1 MCGPAIGVV
10 DSFVF
15 TLFQAILMSVDKNS
29 ASKSASKPAG
39 TNGTSSPKTSAGGAS
54 SASAKAGSVPPAAGN
69 AQNRP
74 TAKPSQ
80 LDTSPVGAA
89 VKDGKTPATAG
100 APSDTQASGGQPQ
113 QPGQPVSG
121 QPMPGQPGQPG
132 QPMPGG
138 MPMPGQ
144 AAPIKVETDE
154 RLSPKD
160 IDFQPPLVICLSIIS
175 RLLGKPVSSAT
186 LKAGIP
192 QQEGVITAASIVRS
206 ADRIG
211 IRAKTVYREKLRSI
225 TRLILPCILLL
236 RGGNACVLV
245 ETTDKIARVVVP
257 GHGMAETEMP
267 LEKLEEEY
275 TGYAI
280 FCHRNSKL
288 DKRVSGIKLLKTKRW
303 FWGVIG
309 RFWPIYKH
317 VVGASIMTNIIIVAS
332 PLFVMNVYDRVI
344 PNNAMETLW
353 ALAIGIAIAY
363 VFDFLLKN
371 LRSYFVD
378 VAGRNADVIIGS
390 RIMNHLMSARLDH
403 MPESAGAVANNI
415 REFESLR
422 EFFGSSSLVALID
435 LPFLFLF
442 IFVIHFIG
450 GPIAYPIFIAVPVV
464 ILVGLLLQIPFQRI
478 IESNY
483 KESTQKHA
491 LLFEIV
497 QGLETIKTS
506 MAEGRM
512 QARWESV
519 VGMSAMSNSRAKI
532 MANVSISFSVFITQM
547 VSVAVVIIGV
557 FLISKGELTVGGLIA
572 CNILSGRAMAPLSA
586 VAGLLS
592 RFQQSRMALNAL
604 DMLMEM
610 PSERPDEKETFHYG
624 TVEPSVTMT
633 GVSFSY
639 PGTDKAVLHDV
650 NLKLTPG
657 EKVGIVGRTGAGKT
671 TLGKLCVGLYQP
683 VEGSVQVGDIDLRQ
697 MDVADL
703 RRKVGYISQDSLLF
717 YGTLKDN
724 IAFGLPEAD
733 DQSINYAADISGVND
748 FVRDHPA
755 GFGMMVGERGTSLS
769 GGQRQAVT
777 IARAILPDPEILI
790 MDEPSS
796 NMDNQSEFR
805 LKERLR
811 KFVED
816 KTLIVIT
823 HRHSMLD
830 LVDRLVIMDR
840 GKIVVDG
847 PKQAVLDGLKSGKI
861 KVSL

>member
-1 MCGPAIGVV
+1 
-10 DSFVF
+10 
-15 TLFQAILMSVDKNS
+15 MSPEK
-29 ASKSASKPAG
+29 KSTTKPAA
-39 TNGTSSPKTSAGGAS
+39 PK
-54 SASAKAGSVPPAAGN
+54 ASAKPTPGPKQAGGNLPGGATKPDAKPGRRDAKPPNGMRKAAASKASPAPDAPPNPNAVAAGKQ
-69 AQNRP
+69 AAPQGHQAAGQP
-74 TAKPSQ
+74 EQQSTGQPGQQPDGQPASGSPSQ
-80 LDTSPVGAA
+80 
-89 VKDGKTPATAG
+89 
-100 APSDTQASGGQPQ
+100 QPQ
-113 QPGQPVSG
+113 QP
-121 QPMPGQPGQPG
+121 
-132 QPMPGG
+132 
-138 MPMPGQ
+138 
-144 AAPIKVETDE
+144 KVETDE
-154 RLSPKD
+154 RLTPKD

-206 ADRIG
+206 AERIG
-211 IRAKTVYREKLRSI
+211 ITAKTVYRERLRSI
-225 TRLILPCILLL
+225 TRLVMPCILLL
-236 RGGNACVLV
+236 RGGNACVLID
-245 ETTDKIARVVVP
+245 TDKDSARVVVP
-257 GHGMAETEMP
+257 GHGMDEMVMP
-267 LEKLEEEY
+267 LAKIEEEY

-280 FCHRNSKL
+280 LCHRKSKL
-288 DKRVSGIKLLKTKRW
+288 DKRASELKLLKTKRW

-309 RFWPIYKH
+309 KFWPIYKH
-317 VVGASIMTNIIIVAS
+317 VIGASIMTNIIVVAS

-344 PNNAMETLW
+344 PNNAIDTLW

-363 VFDFLLKN
+363 IFDFLLKN

-378 VAGRNADVIIGS
+378 VAGRNADVLIGS
-390 RIMNHLMSARLDH
+390 KIMNHLMSARLDH

-442 IFVIHFIG
+442 ILVIHFIG
-450 GPIAYPIFIAVPVV
+450 GPIAYPIFVAVPVV
-464 ILVGLLLQIPFQRI
+464 VLVGVFLQIPFQHI
-478 IESNY
+478 IENHY
-483 KESTQKHA
+483 KESTQKNA

-512 QARWESV
+512 QARWENV
-519 VGMSAMSNSRAKI
+519 VGMSAQSNSNAKV
-532 MANVSISFSVFITQM
+532 MANISITFSVFVTQL

-557 FLISKGELTVGGLIA
+557 FLISKGEMTVGGLIA

-604 DMLMEM
+604 DLLMDM
-610 PSERPDEKETFHYG
+610 PSERPDDKETFHYG
-624 TVEPSVTMT
+624 AIEPSMSLTDVA
-633 GVSFSY
+633 FSY
-639 PGTDKAVLHDV
+639 PGTDKAVLRDI
-650 NLKLTPG
+650 NLKLKPG

-683 VEGSVQVGDIDLRQ
+683 IEGSVQVGDIDLRQ

-733 DQSINYAADISGVND
+733 DQSINFAADISGVND

-777 IARAILPDPEILI
+777 IARAVLPDPEILI

-805 LKERLR
+805 LKERL
-811 KFVED
+811 KPYIEG

-847 PKQAVLDGLKSGKI
+847 PKQAVLDGLRSGKI

>member
-1 MCGPAIGVV
+1 MPPEKKPA
-10 DSFVF
+10 SP
-15 TLFQAILMSVDKNS
+15 A
-29 ASKSASKPAG
+29 ASKPAQDSKTG
-39 TNGTSSPKTSAGGAS
+39 PEAKPKQASAG
-54 SASAKAGSVPPAAGN
+54 PAAG
-69 AQNRP
+69 APRP
-74 TAKPSQ
+74 GPADDGKSAPRAMRPDTGPMPGGSPAKP
-80 LDTSPVGAA
+80 V
-89 VKDGKTPATAG
+89 
-100 APSDTQASGGQPQ
+100 GQPPSGSPAPRAASEDKPSPPRPQ
-113 QPGQPVSG
+113 PDQPQPSQPQPGQPQPGQPVKG
-121 QPMPGQPGQPG
+121 KMPAGMPG
-132 QPMPGG
+132 MPG
-138 MPMPGQ
+138 MPDQQ
-144 AAPIKVETDE
+144 AIRVETDE
-154 RLSPKD
+154 RLTPKD

-192 QQEGVITAASIVRS
+192 QQEGVITASSIVRS
-206 ADRIG
+206 AERIG
-211 IRAKTVYREKLRSI
+211 ITAKTVYREKLQSI
-225 TRLILPCILLL
+225 TKLVMPCILLL
-236 RGGNACVLV
+236 RGGNACVLLDF
-245 ETTDKIARVVVP
+245 TGNSARVIVP
-257 GHGMAETEMP
+257 GHGMDETEIP
-267 LEKLEEEY
+267 LSTLNEEY
-275 TGYAI
+275 TGYSI
-280 FCHRNSKL
+280 FCHRKSKL
-288 DKRVSGIKLLKTKRW
+288 DKRASELKLLKTKRW
-303 FWGVIG
+303 FWGVIAK
-309 RFWPIYKH
+309 FWPIYKH
-317 VVGASIMTNIIIVAS
+317 VIGASIMTNIIIIAS

-344 PNNAMETLW
+344 PNNATDTLW

-363 VFDFLLKN
+363 FFDFLLKN

-378 VAGRNADVIIGS
+378 VAGRNADVLIGS
-390 RIMNHLMSARLDH
+390 KIMNHLTSARLDY

-435 LPFLFLF
+435 LPFLILF
-442 IFVIHFIG
+442 ICVIYYIG
-450 GPIAYPIFIAVPVV
+450 GPIAYPIFVAVPLV
-464 ILVGLLLQIPFQRI
+464 ILVGVFMQIPFQRI
-478 IESNY
+478 IENHY
-483 KESTQKHA
+483 RESTQKYA
-491 LLFEIV
+491 LLFEVV

-506 MAEGRM
+506 MAEGRI
-512 QARWESV
+512 QARWENV
-519 VGMSAMSNSRAKI
+519 VGLSAHSNSHAKAI
-532 MANVSISFSVFITQM
+532 ANVSITFSVFVTQM
-547 VSVAVVIIGV
+547 VSVAVVITGV
-557 FLISKGELTVGGLIA
+557 YLISKGELTVGGLIA
-572 CNILSGRAMAPLSA
+572 CNILSGRSMAPLSA

-610 PSERPDEKETFHYG
+610 PSERPDDKETFHYG
-624 TVEPSVTMT
+624 AIEPSVTLT
-633 GVSFSY
+633 DVSFSY
-639 PGTDKAVLHDV
+639 PGTDKAVLHDI
-650 NLKLTPG
+650 NLKLKPG

-683 VEGSVQVGDIDLRQ
+683 LDGSVQVGDIDLRQ

-733 DQSINYAADISGVND
+733 DQSINAAAEISGVND

-796 NMDNQSEFR
+796 NMDNQSEYR
-805 LKERLR
+805 LKERL
-811 KFVED
+811 KKYIED

-840 GKIVVDG
+840 GRIVVDG
-847 PKQAVLDGLKSGKI
+847 PKKAVLDGLRTGQI

>member
-1 MCGPAIGVV
+1 
-10 DSFVF
+10 
-15 TLFQAILMSVDKNS
+15 
-29 ASKSASKPAG
+29 
-39 TNGTSSPKTSAGGAS
+39 
-54 SASAKAGSVPPAAGN
+54 
-69 AQNRP
+69 
-74 TAKPSQ
+74 
-80 LDTSPVGAA
+80 
-89 VKDGKTPATAG
+89 
-100 APSDTQASGGQPQ
+100 
-113 QPGQPVSG
+113 
-121 QPMPGQPGQPG
+121 
-132 QPMPGG
+132 MPGG

-144 AAPIKVETDE
+144 PVPIKVETDE

-211 IRAKTVYREKLRSI
+211 IRAKTVYREKLRTI

-245 ETTDKIARVVVP
+245 ETTDKVARVVIP

-288 DKRVSGIKLLKTKRW
+288 DKRVSGLKLLKTKRW
-303 FWGVIG
+303 FWGVLG

-363 VFDFLLKN
+363 IFDFLLKN

-464 ILVGLLLQIPFQRI
+464 ILVGLFLQIPFQRI
-478 IESNY
+478 IESHY

-532 MANVSISFSVFITQM
+532 MANISISFSVFITQM

-624 TVEPSVTMT
+624 TIEPSITMT

-650 NLKLTPG
+650 NIKLSPG

-733 DQSINYAADISGVND
+733 DQSINYAAEISGVND

-777 IARAILPDPEILI
+777 IARAVLPDPEILI

-811 KFVED
+811 SFVED

-830 LVDRLVIMDR
+830 LIDRLVIMDR